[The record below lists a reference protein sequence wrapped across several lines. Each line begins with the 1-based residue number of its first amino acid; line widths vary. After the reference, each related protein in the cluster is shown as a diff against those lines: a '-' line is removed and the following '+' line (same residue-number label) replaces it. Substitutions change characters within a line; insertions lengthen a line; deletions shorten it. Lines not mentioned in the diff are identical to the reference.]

1 MAPSPADVQ
10 QQELIES
17 EIVQLQEDLIE
28 LKEKTVEIDEAI
40 AALQND
46 IMEAGGM
53 DLRIQTICVNDMRK
67 KIDNLN
73 NKITKNMVAKTKA
86 EKDVSKLEAS
96 IAKFERESE
105 KFEHN
110 LKDLDDELE
119 SCAKALEEIVEQVK
133 QTTQVQ
139 LSSAMMAYKTY

>member
-10 QQELIES
+10 QQQEIEN
-17 EIVQLQEDLIE
+17 EIVQLQEDLVE
-28 LKEKTVEIDEAI
+28 LKEKTVEIDAAI

-53 DLRIQTICVNDMRK
+53 DLRLQTICVKDLRK

-86 EKDVSKLEAS
+86 EKDVSKLETS
-96 IAKFERESE
+96 IVKFERESE
-105 KFEHN
+105 RFEHD
-110 LKDLDDELE
+110 LKELDDELE
-119 SCAKALEEIVEQVK
+119 ACAKTLEEINEQVK
-133 QTTQVQ
+133 QATEVMYSYYDSNQRR
-139 LSSAMMAYKTY
+139 